1 MRVSN
6 SSRLIVLFILAAVAI
21 AITIYFA
28 NSGLAA
34 PPTDEGDSASQQDEA
49 PSLESLTERIA
60 ALQARVVELE
70 VHQDE
75 IAAQGL
81 AFPVFDTI
89 AAVYLMDQIDI
100 HALHQRIHEGEGIMP
115 GDAGQI
121 KRLVVLLSAVEWP
134 VELAEESAA
143 LVETLTQLSSALADD
158 DLESAV
164 PLAFAAHEKQNHFS
178 GSVYDWFD
186 RMHAPEEE
194 LEQEGQEGEEQPEG
208 ADDDDGDS
216 HAHDDDNG
224 DDGDSHAHDDDNG
237 DDGDSHAHD
246 DDNGDDGD
254 SHAHDDDNGD
264 DDDSHAHDDDNGD
277 DSQDTYDDGHDHSHG
292 E

>member
-1 MRVSN
+1 MTMRVSN
-6 SSRLIVLFILAAVAI
+6 SSRLIVLFILAAAAI

-81 AFPVFDTI
+81 IFPVFDTI

-134 VELAEESAA
+134 VELAEEGAA

-186 RMHAPEEE
+186 RLHAPEEE
-194 LEQEGQEGEEQPEG
+194 LEQEGQEGEEQPEGAEG

-246 DDNGDDGD
+246 DDNGDD
-254 SHAHDDDNGD
+254 
-264 DDDSHAHDDDNGD
+264 
-277 DSQDTYDDGHDHSHG
+277 SQDTYDDGHDHSHG

>member
-1 MRVSN
+1 MSRRVSN
-6 SSRLIVLFILAAVAI
+6 LSRLIVLFILAAVAI

-81 AFPVFDTI
+81 ILPVFDTI

-100 HALHQRIHEGEGIMP
+100 HALHERIHEGEGIMP

-121 KRLVVLLSAVEWP
+121 KRLVLLLSAVEWP
-134 VELAEESAA
+134 VELAEEGTA
-143 LVETLTQLSSALADD
+143 LVGTLTQLSSALADD

-164 PLAFAAHEKQNHFS
+164 PLAFAAHDEQHHFF
-178 GSVYDWFD
+178 GSVSDWFD
-186 RMHAPEEE
+186 RLYAPEEE

-216 HAHDDDNG
+216 HAHDDD
-224 DDGDSHAHDDDNG
+224 DDGDSHAHDD
-237 DDGDSHAHD
+237 
-246 DDNGDDGD
+246 
-254 SHAHDDDNGD
+254 D

-277 DSQDTYDDGHDHSHG
+277 DSQDTHDDGHDHSHG

>member
-60 ALQARVVELE
+60 VLEARVVDLE

-89 AAVYLMDQIDI
+89 AAVYLMDQIDT
-100 HALHQRIHEGEGIMP
+100 HALHERMHEGEGIMP

-121 KRLVVLLSAVEWP
+121 KRLALLLSAVEWP
-134 VELAEESAA
+134 VELAEEGAA
-143 LVETLTQLSSALADD
+143 LVETLTQLSSVLADD

-164 PLAFAAHEKQNHFS
+164 PLAFAAHEEQHHFS

-186 RMHAPEEE
+186 RMHTPEEE
-194 LEQEGQEGEEQPEG
+194 PEQEGQEGEEQPEG

-224 DDGDSHAHDDDNG
+224 DD
-237 DDGDSHAHD
+237 
-246 DDNGDDGD
+246 
-254 SHAHDDDNGD
+254 
-264 DDDSHAHDDDNGD
+264 D
-277 DSQDTYDDGHDHSHG
+277 DSQDTHNDGHDHSHG
-292 E
+292 G

>member
-6 SSRLIVLFILAAVAI
+6 LSRLIVLFILAAIAI

-89 AAVYLMDQIDI
+89 AAVYLMNQVDI
-100 HALHQRIHEGEGIMP
+100 HALHERIHEGEGIMP

-121 KRLVVLLSAVEWP
+121 KRFALLLSAVEWP
-134 VELAEESAA
+134 VELAEEGAA

-158 DLESAV
+158 DLENAV

-194 LEQEGQEGEEQPEG
+194 PEQEGQEGEEQPQG

-216 HAHDDDNG
+216 HAHDDD
-224 DDGDSHAHDDDNG
+224 DDGDSHAHDDDHDG
-237 DDGDSHAHD
+237 DSHAHDDDDDGDSHAHD
-246 DDNGDDGD
+246 D
-254 SHAHDDDNGD
+254 D

-277 DSQDTYDDGHDHSHG
+277 DSQDTHDDGHDHSHG